1 MTARTPSPG
10 LGTGAADLTLLGE
23 QMRREGITP
32 GLGMPGPRSPPWA
45 LAGGREL
52 SADSL
57 CSF

>member
-45 LAGGREL
+45 LAGG
-52 SADSL
+52 
-57 CSF
+57 